1 MPISIDD
8 LENENFQLIPSQKK
22 ASSLD
27 SRFVTTYQF
36 LASLVND
43 FKKNSVLAKLK
54 GKFTK

>member
-8 LENENFQLIPSQKK
+8 LENENFQLIPIQKK
-22 ASSLD
+22 ESSLD

-54 GKFTK
+54 ARYTK